1 MLFLFSAAAAGF
13 SPPRAAKRS
22 YNERRRSFVE
32 ILQKYSLPP
41 IYKRGWLRFFSIR
54 NICEFCDGYPF
65 IFLYAAFMFVSSLCG
80 LEAIVYAVTALLVVL
95 ICLFAKDTRAIL
107 PPAVLIVYSTSWM
120 HTPQADSDFFNTT
133 AAFVS
138 LGVLGAI
145 AVAML
150 AARVFLVRRRET
162 LSVRPQGL
170 KGGMIALAAAFLL
183 NGALSPGYVPEDLL
197 FGALIALS
205 FVALYFFIRQTGAR
219 RADNGLYFAVCCAS
233 AGIVIFLQIVYA
245 LLFRQVFCLTIT
257 ISDLASEPQI
267 IRYYYYLS
275 GLQILQHFPC
285 LQTLQH
291 LLKNGSFI
299 SDQILQHFPCL
310 QTLQH
315 LLKNGF
321 FISDLSININ
331 KDAMI
336 AGWGM
341 SNNFGGMLAMF
352 LPASLYL
359 AYKIRHGWIFYLF
372 AFLQLAAVACTLSRT
387 ALLTGGILLLGGAIL
402 LSVVRS
408 PRRTFI
414 RVCNLLAVAV
424 AVVGGV
430 LFFDRIRELF
440 ATIFDRGF
448 GDSNRFAIW
457 RFGME
462 KFLSSPLF
470 GYGFYI
476 RFYPDFG
483 FDIANWVFPDMYHNI
498 FVQIFAS
505 CGLVGMVAYLY
516 HISQVLCLLFRRPTA
531 DRIFYLG
538 IVLAVCGASLL
549 DNHIFHIFPALLYS
563 LALGLWEKDVYAETR
578 GPLRA
583 RDRADGFLVRPSRR

>member
-1 MLFLFSAAAAGF
+1 MNRYLRPQGLRRYFSAG
-13 SPPRAAKRS
+13 
-22 YNERRRSFVE
+22 
-32 ILQKYSLPP
+32 Q
-41 IYKRGWLRFFSIR
+41 FFS
-54 NICEFCDGYPF
+54 FLDGYAYIF
-65 IFLYAAFMFVSSLCG
+65 IYAALAFVSSLCG
-80 LEAIVYAVTALLVVL
+80 QEPLVFGLTALLVVL
-95 ICLFAKDTRAIL
+95 VCLFAKDTRALVPPIIL
-107 PPAVLIVYSTSWM
+107 VIYAVSWM
-120 HTPQADSDFFNTT
+120 HTPQGASDFFNAP

-138 LGVLGAI
+138 FGILGAI
-145 AVAML
+145 AVA
-150 AARVFLVRRRET
+150 
-162 LSVRPQGL
+162 
-170 KGGMIALAAAFLL
+170 ALAFRIAAFPPKGESRLPGLRTGLVVLCAAFLL
-183 NGALSPGYVPEDLL
+183 NGALSADFVLSDIV
-197 FGALIALS
+197 FGALIAFS
-205 FVALYFFIRQTGAR
+205 FIAAYLLIRRTCAYR
-219 RADNGLYFAVCCAS
+219 KDNGLYFAAS
-233 AGIVIFLQIVYA
+233 CFAAGLVIFLQIVYA

-267 IRYYYYLS
+267 IQYHYYLS

-315 LLKNGF
+315 LLKDGF

-359 AYKIRHGWIFYLF
+359 AYKIRHGWIFYPF

-414 RVCNLLAVAV
+414 RVCNLLAVAA

-440 ATIFDRGF
+440 ATIFERGF

-505 CGLVGMVAYLY
+505 CGLVGMAAYLY
-516 HISQVLCLLFRRPTA
+516 HLAQVLCLLLRRPSA
-531 DRIFYLG
+531 DRLLYLG
-538 IVLAVCGASLL
+538 IFLAVSGASLL

-563 LALGLWEKDVYAETR
+563 LSLGFWETDAAAAAR
-578 GPLRA
+578 LPLYGREA
-583 RDRADGFLVRPSRR
+583 RRFVPFAPKTLPQR